1 MNRLATAA
9 AAVLILVTLGACG
22 SETVTSSPVVEET
35 TAAAPDPEPEP
46 TEETTEEPEVEPVA
60 DEAADTSADE
70 TFVMPNVVGMNLQ
83 EAQDELQS
91 LGSYI
96 LSQDDATGQG
106 RFQVLDSN
114 WQVCSQDQAPGET
127 FDLAELVNLT
137 AVKLSETC
145 P

>member
-1 MNRLATAA
+1 MATAA
-9 AAVLILVTLGACG
+9 VLMLVTLGACA
-22 SETVTSSPVVEET
+22 SDSDTSSAVVEET
-35 TAAAPDPEPEP
+35 TAATPDPEREP
-46 TEETTEEPEVEPVA
+46 TEETTDEPEVEPVA
-60 DEAADTSADE
+60 GEDADTSSED
-70 TFVMPNVVGMNLQ
+70 TFIMPNVVGMNLQ

>member
-1 MNRLATAA
+1 MATAA
-9 AAVLILVTLGACG
+9 VLMLVTLSACA
-22 SETVTSSPVVEET
+22 SESDTSSAVVEET
-35 TAAAPDPEPEP
+35 TAAAPAPEPEP
-46 TEETTEEPEVEPVA
+46 TDEATEEPEVEPVA
-60 DEAADTSADE
+60 EEEADTSAED

-91 LGSYI
+91 RGSYI
-96 LSQDDATGQG
+96 LSQDDATGRG
-106 RFQVLDSN
+106 RFQMLDSN